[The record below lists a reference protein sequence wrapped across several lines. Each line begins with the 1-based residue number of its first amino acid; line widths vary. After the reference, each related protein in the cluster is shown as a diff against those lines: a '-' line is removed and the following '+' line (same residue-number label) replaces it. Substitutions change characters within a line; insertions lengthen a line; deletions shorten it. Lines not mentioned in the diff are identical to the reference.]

1 MRLCPTCSTKNDN
14 AAEFCKGCGASLAE
28 VPISQEDFSAIAGG
42 FLNKAKEVAST
53 GAKKAQQVAAD
64 SAAKAKEHRQVAAAQ
79 KAEAKA
85 MKQAGDF
92 VDANETVR
100 ATLGTS
106 FAQNMLAAGTIKQG
120 SAILTEKRLYYKG
133 DLFSGSGKNLMSIKG
148 AYIVPVEDIGMTSF
162 IYGESTGG
170 KLLGFLL
177 LLVGAGLLP
186 VFLPAGIIAALA
198 GIVFLVKV
206 FLGKSTVF
214 EISFPGGRFRFDVK
228 WYPIADMQNFQR
240 QIYLVKDEYKNTLP
254 DNYETN

>member
-1 MRLCPTCSTKNDN
+1 MKLCPMCSTKNDN
-14 AAEFCKGCGASLAE
+14 SAGFCKSCGANLAE
-28 VPISQEDFSAIAGG
+28 VPVSQGDYSAIAGG
-42 FLNKAKEVAST
+42 VLRKAREVAST

-64 SAAKAKEHRQVAAAQ
+64 SAAKAKEHHQAVTAQ

-92 VDANETVR
+92 VDANETVQ
-100 ATLGTS
+100 AALGTS

-133 DLFSGSGKNLMSIKG
+133 NLFSGSGKNLISIKG
-148 AYIVPVEDIGMTSF
+148 AYIVPVENISMTSF
-162 IYGESTGG
+162 TYGEGTGG

-177 LLVGAGLLP
+177 ILIGAAVLFVFPPVGI
-186 VFLPAGIIAALA
+186 VAALA
-198 GIVFLVKV
+198 GIISLVKF

-228 WYPIADMQNFQR
+228 WYPLADMQNFQR
-240 QIYLVKDEYKNTLP
+240 QIYLVKDGCNDTCP
-254 DNYETN
+254 RS